1 MCFFWVISH
10 LMTKNLDNQG
20 MRAIVENYDFFFID
34 LWGVI
39 HNGIRGHEN
48 AIKTLVEISN
58 IKKSYILLTNA
69 PRPNST
75 VKIFLK
81 KMGID
86 KSILG
91 KVYTSGEAALNYLK
105 KII

>member
-1 MCFFWVISH
+1 
-10 LMTKNLDNQG
+10 MTKNLDNEG
-20 MRAIVENYDFFFID
+20 LRAVVENYDFFFID

-39 HNGIRGHEN
+39 HNGIRVHEN

-81 KMGID
+81 KNGYWQ
-86 KSILG
+86 KYFGQGLHLRRGSFKL
-91 KVYTSGEAALNYLK
+91 LK
-105 KII
+105 KKSSKW